1 MIYYNKQHIISDDI
15 KSVIKSLK
23 ADKITKGS
31 FKNAFENELKK
42 FFQCKYCLVVSSGTA
57 AQIALAK
64 AMDLK
69 QKDHILM
76 QPLTFVSGSNSI
88 ELVGANSVFVDIDNE
103 TLSIDIKKLETK
115 LKILKKKKKKVKA
128 IMITDYAG
136 RPSDWVS
143 LKKLSKK
150 FNCKLINDNCHALGA
165 SYKKSKSYATKYADF
180 VIQSFHAVKNIT
192 TGEGGALLT
201 NNKKIFLKA
210 KSFAEHGFE
219 IGKNIKDPWD
229 YKLSY
234 IGYNFRLSDINCALG
249 LSQLKRIKKIIE
261 KKTEIVKVYDK
272 FFSKFAFFKT
282 LQNKNESTSAHHIYP
297 LSIDFKKLK
306 VNPRDFYL
314 NLKRKYNIQLQ
325 KHYTPIYRF
334 KYYKKKYK
342 INIKEFNNTE
352 NFFNNSFSLPLYNEL
367 KPNQIRYICQ
377 SILKVLN
384 VNKNK
389 F

>member
-103 TLSIDIKKLETK
+103 TLSIDLKKLETK

-229 YKLSY
+229 YELSH

-261 KKTEIVKVYDK
+261 KK
-272 FFSKFAFFKT
+272 
-282 LQNKNESTSAHHIYP
+282 N
-297 LSIDFKKLK
+297 
-306 VNPRDFYL
+306 
-314 NLKRKYNIQLQ
+314 
-325 KHYTPIYRF
+325 
-334 KYYKKKYK
+334 
-342 INIKEFNNTE
+342 
-352 NFFNNSFSLPLYNEL
+352 
-367 KPNQIRYICQ
+367 
-377 SILKVLN
+377 
-384 VNKNK
+384 
-389 F
+389 